1 MVPDR
6 RKLGAEFIG
15 TFAMVF
21 VGCGAIS
28 VELSQPGVI
37 GHFGISMIFGLVVG
51 AMIYATGHISGAHF
65 NPAVTLGFA
74 STGRFPWRQVPAYAL
89 TQCVAALAAM
99 AVLRWL
105 LPEHVGGVTAT
116 SLSLGKAV
124 AVEVLLTFTL
134 MFVIAAVATD
144 HRAVAQ
150 LAGVAIGATVALGAL
165 FGGPLTGASMN
176 PARSLGPAL
185 VLGQTAQLG
194 LYLVAP
200 CVGAVAGAWAYRLI
214 RCDDQAAERVDGC
227 C

>member
-1 MVPDR
+1 MTDV
-6 RKLGAEFIG
+6 RKLAAEFIG
-15 TFAMVF
+15 TFTMIF

-28 VELSQPGVI
+28 VEVSQPGVI

-74 STGRFPWRQVPAYAL
+74 STDRFPWKQVPAYVLA
-89 TQCVAALAAM
+89 QGAAALVAM
-99 AVLRWL
+99 AL
-105 LPEHVGGVTAT
+105 LKWILPDHVSGVTGT
-116 SLSLGKAV
+116 SLALSKAFF
-124 AVEVLLTFTL
+124 VEVLLTFFL

-144 HRAVAQ
+144 HRAVSQ

-185 VLGQTAQLG
+185 VLGQTTALW

-200 CVGAVAGAWAYRLI
+200 CIGAVAGAWAYRLI
-214 RCDDQAAERVDGC
+214 RCDDQAADNVDGC

>member
-1 MVPDR
+1 MTDV
-6 RKLGAEFIG
+6 RKLAAEFIG
-15 TFAMVF
+15 TFTMIF

-28 VELSQPGVI
+28 VEVSQPGVI
-37 GHFGISMIFGLVVG
+37 GHLGISMIFGLVVG

-74 STGRFPWRQVPAYAL
+74 STDRFPWKQVPAYVLA
-89 TQCVAALAAM
+89 QCAAALVAM
-99 AVLRWL
+99 ALLKWI
-105 LPEHVGGVTAT
+105 LPEHVSGVTGT
-116 SLSLGKAV
+116 SLALSKAFF
-124 AVEVLLTFTL
+124 VEVLLTFFL

-144 HRAVAQ
+144 HRAVSQ

-185 VLGQTAQLG
+185 ALGDTSNLW

-214 RCDDQAAERVDGC
+214 RCDDQAADNVDGC

>member
-1 MVPDR
+1 MTDV
-6 RKLGAEFIG
+6 RKLAAEFIG
-15 TFAMVF
+15 TFTMIF

-28 VELSQPGVI
+28 VEVSQPGVI
-37 GHFGISMIFGLVVG
+37 GHVGISMIFGLVVG

-74 STGRFPWRQVPAYAL
+74 STDRFPWKQVPAYVLA
-89 TQCVAALAAM
+89 QCAAALVAM
-99 AVLRWL
+99 ALLKWI
-105 LPEHVGGVTAT
+105 LPEHVSGVTGT
-116 SLSLGKAV
+116 SLALSKAFF
-124 AVEVLLTFTL
+124 VEVLLTFFL

-144 HRAVAQ
+144 HRAVSQ

-185 VLGQTAQLG
+185 VLGDTTNLW

-200 CVGAVAGAWAYRLI
+200 CIGAVAGAWAYRLI
-214 RCDDQAAERVDGC
+214 RCDDQAADNVDGC

>member
-1 MVPDR
+1 MTDV
-6 RKLGAEFIG
+6 RKLAAEFIG
-15 TFAMVF
+15 TFTMIF

-28 VELSQPGVI
+28 VEVSQPGVI
-37 GHFGISMIFGLVVG
+37 GHVGISMIFGLVVG
-51 AMIYATGHISGAHF
+51 AMIYATGHVSGAHF

-74 STGRFPWRQVPAYAL
+74 STDRFPWKQVPAYVLA
-89 TQCVAALAAM
+89 QCAAALVAM
-99 AVLRWL
+99 ALLKWI
-105 LPEHVGGVTAT
+105 LPEHVSGVTGT
-116 SLSLGKAV
+116 SLALSKAFF
-124 AVEVLLTFTL
+124 VEVLLTFFL

-144 HRAVAQ
+144 HRAVSQ

-185 VLGQTAQLG
+185 VLGQTTALW

-200 CVGAVAGAWAYRLI
+200 CIGAVAGAWTYRLI
-214 RCDDQAAERVDGC
+214 RCDDQAADNVDGC

>member
-1 MVPDR
+1 MTDV
-6 RKLGAEFIG
+6 RKLAAEFIG
-15 TFAMVF
+15 TFTMIV

-28 VELSQPGVI
+28 VEASQPGVI

-74 STGRFPWRQVPAYAL
+74 STDRFPWKQVPAYVLA
-89 TQCVAALAAM
+89 QCAAALVAM
-99 AVLRWL
+99 ALLKWI
-105 LPEHVGGVTAT
+105 LPEHVSGATGT
-116 SLSLGKAV
+116 SLALSKAFF
-124 AVEVLLTFTL
+124 VEVMLTFFL

-144 HRAVAQ
+144 HRAVSQ

-185 VLGQTAQLG
+185 VLGQTTALW
-194 LYLVAP
+194 LYLAAP
-200 CVGAVAGAWAYRLI
+200 CIGAVAGAWAYRLI
-214 RCDDQAAERVDGC
+214 RCDDQAADNVDGC

>member
-1 MVPDR
+1 MTDV
-6 RKLGAEFIG
+6 RKLAAEFIG
-15 TFAMVF
+15 TFTMIF

-28 VELSQPGVI
+28 VEVSQPGVI

-74 STGRFPWRQVPAYAL
+74 STDRFPWKQVPAYVLA
-89 TQCVAALAAM
+89 QGAAALVAM
-99 AVLRWL
+99 VVLKWI
-105 LPEHVGGVTAT
+105 LPEHVSGVTGT
-116 SLSLGKAV
+116 SLALSKAFF
-124 AVEVLLTFTL
+124 VEVLLTFFL

-144 HRAVAQ
+144 HRAVSQ

-185 VLGQTAQLG
+185 VLGQTTALW

-200 CVGAVAGAWAYRLI
+200 CIGAVAGAWAYRLI
-214 RCDDQAAERVDGC
+214 RCDDQAADNVDGC

>member
-1 MVPDR
+1 MTDV
-6 RKLGAEFIG
+6 RKLAAEFIG
-15 TFAMVF
+15 TFTMVF

-28 VELSQPGVI
+28 VEVSQPGVI

-74 STGRFPWRQVPAYAL
+74 STDRFPWKQVPAYVLA
-89 TQCVAALAAM
+89 QCAAALVAM
-99 AVLRWL
+99 ALLKWI
-105 LPEHVGGVTAT
+105 LPEHVSGVTGT
-116 SLSLGKAV
+116 SLALSKAFF
-124 AVEVLLTFTL
+124 VEVLLTFFL

-144 HRAVAQ
+144 HRAVSQ

-185 VLGQTAQLG
+185 VLGDTTNLW

-214 RCDDQAAERVDGC
+214 RCDDQAADNVDGC

>member
-1 MVPDR
+1 MTDV
-6 RKLGAEFIG
+6 RKLAAEFIG
-15 TFAMVF
+15 TFTMIV

-28 VELSQPGVI
+28 VEVSQPGVI
-37 GHFGISMIFGLVVG
+37 GHLGISMIFGLVVG

-74 STGRFPWRQVPAYAL
+74 STDRFPWKQVPAYVLA
-89 TQCVAALAAM
+89 QCAAALVAM
-99 AVLRWL
+99 ALLKWI
-105 LPEHVGGVTAT
+105 LPEHVSGVTGT
-116 SLSLGKAV
+116 SLALSKAFF
-124 AVEVLLTFTL
+124 VEVLLTFFL

-144 HRAVAQ
+144 HRAVSQ

-185 VLGQTAQLG
+185 ALGDTSNLW

-214 RCDDQAAERVDGC
+214 RCDDQAADNVDGC

>member
-1 MVPDR
+1 MTDV
-6 RKLGAEFIG
+6 RKLAAEFIG
-15 TFAMVF
+15 TFTMIF

-28 VELSQPGVI
+28 VEVSQPGVI

-74 STGRFPWRQVPAYAL
+74 STDRFPWKQVPAYVLA
-89 TQCVAALAAM
+89 QGAAALVAM
-99 AVLRWL
+99 ALLKWI
-105 LPEHVGGVTAT
+105 LPEHVSGVTGT
-116 SLSLGKAV
+116 SLALSKAFF
-124 AVEVLLTFTL
+124 VEVLLTFFL

-144 HRAVAQ
+144 HRAVSQ

-185 VLGQTAQLG
+185 VLGQTTALW

-200 CVGAVAGAWAYRLI
+200 CIGAVAGAWAYRLI
-214 RCDDQAAERVDGC
+214 RCDDQAADNVDGC

>member
-1 MVPDR
+1 MTDV
-6 RKLGAEFIG
+6 RKLAAEFIG
-15 TFAMVF
+15 TFTMIF

-28 VELSQPGVI
+28 VEVSQPGVI

-74 STGRFPWRQVPAYAL
+74 STDRFPWKQVPAYVLA
-89 TQCVAALAAM
+89 QGAAAFVAM
-99 AVLRWL
+99 AL
-105 LPEHVGGVTAT
+105 LKWILPDHVSGVTGT
-116 SLSLGKAV
+116 SLALSKAFF
-124 AVEVLLTFTL
+124 VEVLLTFFL
-134 MFVIAAVATD
+134 MYVIAAVATD
-144 HRAVAQ
+144 HRAVSQ

-185 VLGQTAQLG
+185 VLGQTTALW

-200 CVGAVAGAWAYRLI
+200 CIGAVAGAWAYRLI
-214 RCDDQAAERVDGC
+214 RCDDQAADNVDGC

>member
-1 MVPDR
+1 MTDV
-6 RKLGAEFIG
+6 RKLAAEFIG
-15 TFAMVF
+15 TFTMVF

-28 VELSQPGVI
+28 VEVSQPGVI
-37 GHFGISMIFGLVVG
+37 GHLGISMIFGLVVG

-74 STGRFPWRQVPAYAL
+74 STDRFPWKQVPAYVLA
-89 TQCVAALAAM
+89 QCAAALVAM
-99 AVLRWL
+99 ALLKWI
-105 LPEHVGGVTAT
+105 LPEHVSGVTGT
-116 SLSLGKAV
+116 SLALSKAFF
-124 AVEVLLTFTL
+124 VEVLLTFFL

-144 HRAVAQ
+144 HRAVSQ

-185 VLGQTAQLG
+185 VLGDTTNLW

-214 RCDDQAAERVDGC
+214 RCDDQAADNVDGC

>member
-1 MVPDR
+1 MTDV
-6 RKLGAEFIG
+6 RKLAAEFIG
-15 TFAMVF
+15 TFTMIV

-28 VELSQPGVI
+28 VEVSQPGVI
-37 GHFGISMIFGLVVG
+37 GHVGISMIFGLVVG

-74 STGRFPWRQVPAYAL
+74 STDRFPWKQVPAYVLA
-89 TQCVAALAAM
+89 QCAAALVAM
-99 AVLRWL
+99 ALLKWI
-105 LPEHVGGVTAT
+105 LPEHVSGATGT
-116 SLSLGKAV
+116 SLALSKAFF
-124 AVEVLLTFTL
+124 VEVMLTFFL

-144 HRAVAQ
+144 HRAVSQ

-185 VLGQTAQLG
+185 VLGQTTALW
-194 LYLVAP
+194 LYLAAP
-200 CVGAVAGAWAYRLI
+200 CIGAVAGAWAYRLI
-214 RCDDQAAERVDGC
+214 RCDDQAADNVDGC

>member
-1 MVPDR
+1 MTDV
-6 RKLGAEFIG
+6 RKLVAEFIG
-15 TFAMVF
+15 TFTMIF

-28 VELSQPGVI
+28 VEVSQPGVI

-74 STGRFPWRQVPAYAL
+74 STDRFPWKQVPAYVLA
-89 TQCVAALAAM
+89 QCAAALVAM
-99 AVLRWL
+99 ALLKWI
-105 LPEHVGGVTAT
+105 LPEHVSGVTGT
-116 SLSLGKAV
+116 SLALSKAFF
-124 AVEVLLTFTL
+124 VEVLLTFFL

-144 HRAVAQ
+144 HRAVSQ

-185 VLGQTAQLG
+185 VLGDTTNLW

-200 CVGAVAGAWAYRLI
+200 CIGAVAGAWAYRLI
-214 RCDDQAAERVDGC
+214 RCDDQAADNVDGC

>member
-1 MVPDR
+1 MTDV
-6 RKLGAEFIG
+6 RKLAAEFIG
-15 TFAMVF
+15 TFTMVF

-28 VELSQPGVI
+28 VEVSQPGVI

-74 STGRFPWRQVPAYAL
+74 STDRFPWKQVPAYVLA
-89 TQCVAALAAM
+89 QCAAALVAM
-99 AVLRWL
+99 ALLKWI
-105 LPEHVGGVTAT
+105 LPEHVSGVTGT
-116 SLSLGKAV
+116 SLALSKAFF
-124 AVEVLLTFTL
+124 VEVLLTFFL

-144 HRAVAQ
+144 HRAVSQ

-185 VLGQTAQLG
+185 VLGATTNLW

-214 RCDDQAAERVDGC
+214 RCDDQAADNVDGC